1 MLARNLWSR
10 TMFSPSFYRFSTQSG
25 PKRFFMV
32 EYVYNED
39 AYYKKS
45 KLTYSLTDLFLVP
58 HRENHLKALESLK
71 QTADAKL
78 ISSPFF
84 PDNGSVVLVQSEAN
98 EDPMAKVEAFV
109 KADPYVLNNIVADY

>member
-1 MLARNLWSR
+1 
-10 TMFSPSFYRFSTQSG
+10 
-25 PKRFFMV
+25 MV

-71 QTADAKL
+71 
-78 ISSPFF
+78 
-84 PDNGSVVLVQSEAN
+84 
-98 EDPMAKVEAFV
+98 
-109 KADPYVLNNIVADY
+109 